1 MSLVEPRTGSPRH
14 ARPGS
19 PAGPV
24 TRTRRSAPAQATA
37 PTPTPALT
45 RAEGAGPA
53 GLPTRPGC
61 PQPARPPASAQA
73 AIPMQVGPHPAP
85 RWGMISPGEPP
96 AGLGPWTPPLPAP
109 APPLSARATT
119 WLGIV
124 AVTLIIAA
132 GTAIGVVIG
141 ASTAPDL
148 TRSDGLYL
156 GSVRDNSGLS
166 RLDISDDD
174 LVRTGRGVCAALDA
188 QPSTSAVFGTM
199 EQLGV
204 TNGWTDDD
212 VAAVVGSAIG
222 AYCPWHLALVGT

>member
-37 PTPTPALT
+37 PTLQPTP
-45 RAEGAGPA
+45 
-53 GLPTRPGC
+53 
-61 PQPARPPASAQA
+61 QPASAQA
-73 AIPMQVGPHPAP
+73 AIPMQVGPHSAP

-124 AVTLIIAA
+124 AVTLVIAA

-141 ASTAPDL
+141 VSTAPEL
-148 TRSDGLYL
+148 SRSDGLYL
-156 GSVRDNSGLS
+156 GSVRNNSGLS

-174 LVRTGRGVCAALDA
+174 LVRTGHGVCAALDA

-222 AYCPWHLALVGT
+222 AYCPRHLALVGT